1 MIGDRIHT
9 HVSLLRQPITKL
21 KVKVLQSSSSLFYPN
36 FVWNQIVSKKIYFR
50 LLRIWERKPTF
61 FLTKSN
67 IFGFVKFSKSSTK
80 WVIGTWFWALVYL
93 LYWTAF
99 FPSTTTNP
107 VQILLKFDIIFWLNI
122 WRETKWLWCTCSFGG
137 QHYSLQVQ
145 QFEFQS
151 CWSLTLYSGLNLG
164 SNNYL

>member
-50 LLRIWERKPTF
+50 LLPFWERKPTF

-80 WVIGTWFWALVYL
+80 CYRYMILGFGVLALLDSILSFYYNKSSSNPAEVWHYILTKHLKRNKMALMYL
-93 LYWTAF
+93 LFWWSAL
-99 FPSTTTNP
+99 FPSSAAVWVP
-107 VQILLKFDIIFWLNI
+107 ILLKFDVIF
-122 WRETKWLWCTCSFGG
+122 RVESRK
-137 QHYSLQVQ
+137 
-145 QFEFQS
+145 
-151 CWSLTLYSGLNLG
+151 
-164 SNNYL
+164 

>member
-50 LLRIWERKPTF
+50 LLPFWERKPTF

-80 WVIGTWFWALVYL
+80 CVIGTWFWALVYL

-99 FPSTTTNP
+99 FPSTTRNP
-107 VQILLKFDIIFWLNI
+107 VRILLKFDVIFWIKHLKRNKMALVYLFF
-122 WRETKWLWCTCSFGG
+122 W
-137 QHYSLQVQ
+137 
-145 QFEFQS
+145 
-151 CWSLTLYSGLNLG
+151 WSALFPSSAVVRVRILLKFDVIFRVESRK
-164 SNNYL
+164 

>member
-1 MIGDRIHT
+1 MARYNIGSFETKPVWFGKHLMNRWGIISGPESIGWGWFGEGWSRY
-9 HVSLLRQPITKL
+9 VIVCSLGLNQTFL
-21 KVKVLQSSSSLFYPN
+21 VLWNSL
-36 FVWNQIVSKKIYFR
+36 SRR
-50 LLRIWERKPTF
+50 L
-61 FLTKSN
+61 S
-67 IFGFVKFSKSSTK
+67 
-80 WVIGTWFWALVYL
+80 VIGTWFWALVYL